1 MGSTTECDHKH
12 RRTMHMINAEYMGS
26 TTECDH
32 KHRRT
37 MHMLETENMRAWLSL
52 ANTVLVSIA
61 MVIWYFAIWQEEKE
75 EIDESKI
82 IIIED
87 EKERK
92 GGEIDKNT
100 KGIKDDKGEFEN
112 PKEKQTNKDDEI
124 ANKIEEDFIQ
134 VEQQETD
141 SVGVTFQWPRH
152 KDTMEEVRSCK
163 HELEDD
169 VLDKLESLGIRRD
182 SKCGETKDAEQDTLI
197 SRDPADENTNKT
209 ESQELEIPKPIKTI
223 RKISLG
229 ATFQWPRHNDT
240 VEELRAYKDDYKY
253 ELGSDVLDR
262 LQSMG
267 IRRKSE
273 DTKAD
278 TTVPLADTARLSGK
292 LLGKKVRICW
302 DNFLAKSRPGLEN
315 EAELP
320 RPNKSLNKRKKKS
333 SKGGKKEDNL
343 KKQSQTFVDIIK
355 EENSS
360 SVVCR
365 LKFLISLFSAI

>member
-1 MGSTTECDHKH
+1 MGSTTERDQQ
-12 RRTMHMINAEYMGS
+12 
-26 TTECDH
+26 
-32 KHRRT
+32 HRRT

-61 MVIWYFAIWQEEKE
+61 LLIWYFAIWQEEKE

-87 EKERK
+87 EKERN
-92 GGEIDKNT
+92 GCEIDKNT
-100 KGIKDDKGEFEN
+100 KGIKDDKGEFEK
-112 PKEKQTNKDDEI
+112 PKEIQTIKDDEI
-124 ANKIEEDFIQ
+124 AAKIEEDFIQ
-134 VEQQETD
+134 VEQQDTG

-152 KDTMEEVRSCK
+152 KDTMEELRSCQ

-182 SKCGETKDAEQDTLI
+182 SKCGETKDAEQDTI
-197 SRDPADENTNKT
+197 INRDLAEENTNKT
-209 ESQELEIPKPIKTI
+209 ELQELEIPKPIKAI

-229 ATFQWPRHNDT
+229 ATFQWPRHKNT
-240 VEELRAYKDDYKY
+240 VEELRAYKDDNKH
-253 ELGSDVLDR
+253 ELDNDVLDR

-273 DTKAD
+273 DTKPD

-333 SKGGKKEDNL
+333 SKGGKKEDNI

-360 SVVCR
+360 RVVC
-365 LKFLISLFSAI
+365 AA

>member
-1 MGSTTECDHKH
+1 
-12 RRTMHMINAEYMGS
+12 MGS

-37 MHMLETENMRAWLSL
+37 MHMLETESMRAWLSL

-92 GGEIDKNT
+92 GCEIDKNT
-100 KGIKDDKGEFEN
+100 KGIKDDKGEFEK
-112 PKEKQTNKDDEI
+112 PKEKQTIKDDEI
-124 ANKIEEDFIQ
+124 AAKIEEDFIQ
-134 VEQQETD
+134 VEQQDTD

-182 SKCGETKDAEQDTLI
+182 SKCGETKDAEQDTI
-197 SRDPADENTNKT
+197 INRDPAEENTNKT
-209 ESQELEIPKPIKTI
+209 ESQELEIPKPIKAI

-229 ATFQWPRHNDT
+229 ATFQWPRHKDT
-240 VEELRAYKDDYKY
+240 VEELRAYKDDNKH
-253 ELGSDVLDR
+253 ELDSDVLDR

-273 DTKAD
+273 DTKPD

-333 SKGGKKEDNL
+333 SKGGKKEDNI

-360 SVVCR
+360 RVVC
-365 LKFLISLFSAI
+365 AA

>member
-1 MGSTTECDHKH
+1 
-12 RRTMHMINAEYMGS
+12 MGS

-52 ANTVLVSIA
+52 ANTGLVSIA

-92 GGEIDKNT
+92 GREIDKNT

-124 ANKIEEDFIQ
+124 ANKI
-134 VEQQETD
+134 
-141 SVGVTFQWPRH
+141 
-152 KDTMEEVRSCK
+152 
-163 HELEDD
+163 EDD

-209 ESQELEIPKPIKTI
+209 ES
-223 RKISLG
+223 
-229 ATFQWPRHNDT
+229 
-240 VEELRAYKDDYKY
+240 
-253 ELGSDVLDR
+253 
-262 LQSMG
+262 
-267 IRRKSE
+267 
-273 DTKAD
+273 
-278 TTVPLADTARLSGK
+278 
-292 LLGKKVRICW
+292 
-302 DNFLAKSRPGLEN
+302 
-315 EAELP
+315 
-320 RPNKSLNKRKKKS
+320 
-333 SKGGKKEDNL
+333 
-343 KKQSQTFVDIIK
+343 
-355 EENSS
+355 
-360 SVVCR
+360 
-365 LKFLISLFSAI
+365 

>member
-1 MGSTTECDHKH
+1 MGSTTECDQQH
-12 RRTMHMINAEYMGS
+12 RRTM
-26 TTECDH
+26 D
-32 KHRRT
+32 
-37 MHMLETENMRAWLSL
+37 MLETENMRAWLSL

-92 GGEIDKNT
+92 GCEMDKNT
-100 KGIKDDKGEFEN
+100 EGIKDDKGEFEK
-112 PKEKQTNKDDEI
+112 PKEKQTIKDAEI
-124 ANKIEEDFIQ
+124 AAKIEKDFIQ
-134 VEQQETD
+134 DTD
-141 SVGVTFQWPRH
+141 SVGDIFQWPRH
-152 KDTMEEVRSCK
+152 KVTMEELRSCK

-169 VLDKLESLGIRRD
+169 VLDKLESLGIRKD
-182 SKCGETKDAEQDTLI
+182 SKCGETKDAEQDTI
-197 SRDPADENTNKT
+197 INRDPADENTNKS
-209 ESQELEIPKPIKTI
+209 ESQELETPNPIKAI

-229 ATFQWPRHNDT
+229 ATFQWPRHKDT
-240 VEELRAYKDDYKY
+240 VEELRAYKDDNKH

-273 DTKAD
+273 DTKSD
-278 TTVPLADTARLSGK
+278 TTVPLADTARLSGR

-320 RPNKSLNKRKKKS
+320 RQNKSLNKRKKKS
-333 SKGGKKEDNL
+333 SKGGKKEDNI

-360 SVVCR
+360 RVVC
-365 LKFLISLFSAI
+365 AA